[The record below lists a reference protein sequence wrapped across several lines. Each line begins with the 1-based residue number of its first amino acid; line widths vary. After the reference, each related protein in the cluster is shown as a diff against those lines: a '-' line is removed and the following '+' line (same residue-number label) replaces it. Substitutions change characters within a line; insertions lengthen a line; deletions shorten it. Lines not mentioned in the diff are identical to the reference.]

1 MTDSLFQT
9 SAENRGIS
17 RDKPHNKPAFSRFCR
32 VSVER
37 GFDAPAGGLTYA
49 IPDELVDSAHPGCRV
64 TMPLGLGKKL
74 AAGIILDI
82 GDASLLDGYPI
93 EKVKPIASVSG
104 GALPRDLVALAQW
117 MSEYYICPMG
127 MVLSTM
133 MPAAVKKSVG
143 VRTRQVVS
151 PVALDDAV
159 WELKTTPSASA
170 ARDAIRTLPHDTW
183 PIPPKELKG
192 LLELRTIGPINKLLE
207 LGVLVQSDETY
218 VRSDDPMLESLA
230 HDSTTATPP
239 PLTSDQQHAADGIN
253 TALTTNQFGVHLIHG
268 VTGSGKTEVYLQLI
282 QRVLDANASAIVLVP
297 EISLTPQTAGRFHA
311 RFADSG
317 VVVLHSGLT
326 ASQRSKAWAR
336 ASDGSA
342 RVVVGARSAVFAP
355 VPNLKLII
363 VDEEHAT
370 DYKQDQLPRY
380 HARDVAIVRAKELG
394 ASVVMGSAT
403 PSLESWANATGDN
416 PRYTLWSLPRRVGDK
431 PMPTVRIV
439 DLMHDRAL
447 RAKQDIASLKSQQLV
462 SIELETQ
469 LHRTLEAGGQAILLL
484 NRRGYAGYLH
494 CPNAKCGWVLECSQ
508 CDARLV
514 HHRGASL
521 PLGGVAR
528 CHHCLSES
536 RVPRVCPACQGN
548 ITKFSLGT
556 QRLEDELEQKFIDVP
571 LGDGRVGL
579 VRDDTMLRI
588 DGDTMTSAKTYH
600 DALSRFATGDV
611 RVLLGTQML
620 AKGHDFPNVR
630 LVGVVSA
637 DTAMHLPDFRAA
649 ERTFQL
655 VSQVAGRAG
664 RGDQPGL
671 VIVQT
676 MEPTSTA
683 IVRAASH
690 DYIGFATQELAVR
703 TRSHLPP
710 AWRCARI
717 VVRDEDH
724 DKALSRAQDLAQRIR
739 ATSNL
744 TIDGPM
750 DAPINRLHNQWRIAI
765 ELRAPGAGALL
776 APLRALRSQGLLK
789 SDAKTAVDIDP
800 VGMM

>member
-1 MTDSLFQT
+1 M
-9 SAENRGIS
+9 
-17 RDKPHNKPAFSRFCR
+17 
-32 VSVER
+32 SVER
-37 GFDAPAGGLTYA
+37 GFDTPSGGLTYA
-49 IPDELVDSAHPGCRV
+49 VPDTLIASAQPGCRV
-64 TMPLGLGKKL
+64 IIPLGRGRAL
-74 AAGIILDI
+74 AAGIILDV
-82 GDASLLDGYPI
+82 GDVSLLDGYPV
-93 EKVKPIASVSG
+93 EKVKPIVSVSG
-104 GALPRDLVALAQW
+104 AALPRDLVALAQW
-117 MSEYYICPMG
+117 MSEYYISPMG

-133 MPAAVKKSVG
+133 MPAAVKKRVG
-143 VRTRQVVS
+143 VRTREVVT
-151 PVALDDAV
+151 PAVLDDAA
-159 WELKTTPSASA
+159 WEQKTTASA
-170 ARDAIRTLPHDTW
+170 RIARDAIRTLPNDTW
-183 PIPPKELKG
+183 PITPKELKG
-192 LLELRTIGPINKLLE
+192 LLELRTIAPINALIGI
-207 LGVLVQSDETY
+207 GVLLRSDETY

-239 PLTSDQQHAADGIN
+239 SLTNDQRHVADGIAR
-253 TALTTNQFGVHLIHG
+253 ALAAHRFGVHLVHG

-282 QRVLDANASAIVLVP
+282 QRVIDAGGSAIVLVP

-311 RFADSG
+311 RFADVG

-326 ASQRSKAWAR
+326 ASQRSKAWTR

-355 VPNLKLII
+355 VPNLRLVI

-403 PSLESWANATGDN
+403 PSLESWANATGQS
-416 PRYTLWSLPRRVGDK
+416 PRFSLWSLPRRVGDR
-431 PMPTVRIV
+431 PMPTVRVV
-439 DLMHDRAL
+439 DLTSDRAL
-447 RAKQDIASLKSQQLV
+447 RAKHDTASIKSQHLL
-462 SIELETQ
+462 SLELESELQ
-469 LHRTLEAGGQAILLL
+469 RTLETGGQAILLL

-494 CPNAKCGWVLECSQ
+494 CPSTQCGWVLECSQ

-521 PLGGVAR
+521 PLGGIAR
-528 CHHCLSES
+528 CHHCLSET

-548 ITKFSLGT
+548 ITRFSLGT
-556 QRLEDELEQKFIDVP
+556 QRLEDELEQTFVGAP

-579 VRDDTMLRI
+579 VRGDTMLRI
-588 DGDTMTSAKTYH
+588 DGDTMTSAKSYH

-664 RGDQPGL
+664 RGDRPGL

-683 IVRAASH
+683 IVRAADH
-690 DYIGFATQELAVR
+690 DFIGFATQELAVR
-703 TRSHLPP
+703 ARAHLPP

-717 VVRDEDH
+717 IIRNEKH
-724 DKALSRAQDLAQRIR
+724 DKALARAHDLVKRMKA
-739 ATSNL
+739 ASNL
-744 TIDGPM
+744 AIDGPM
-750 DAPINRLHNQWRIAI
+750 DAPINRIHNQWRIAI
-765 ELRAPGAGALL
+765 ELRAPSAGALL
-776 APLRALRSQGLLK
+776 TPLRELRSQGLLK
-789 SDAKTAVDIDP
+789 SDAKTAVDVDP